1 MDDRLVHW
9 RCAHR
14 GSLPS
19 TDIRQIPGGC
29 EARIALLTGLG
40 NQNAKRDPRQ
50 AQTSA
55 GARAHVADQA
65 IPAAIAGPMPE
76 TPLKS
81 FPGPPMTLGSAAAAH
96 LTLIVW
102 CKDCRHQVDQTRRR
116 WLLGSVPKRRCRM
129 EQATPLLAVGSRNVD
144 FDFVLPVLR

>member
-9 RCAHR
+9 RCAHC

-40 NQNAKRDPRQ
+40 NQNAKRHPRQ

-55 GARAHVADQA
+55 GARAHAADQA
-65 IPAAIAGPMPE
+65 IQAAIAGPIPE

-81 FPGPPMTLGSAAAAH
+81 FLGPPMTLGSAAAASGNSK
-96 LTLIVW
+96 LFGDLPE
-102 CKDCRHQVDQTRRR
+102 RR
-116 WLLGSVPKRRCRM
+116 VP
-129 EQATPLLAVGSRNVD
+129 EA
-144 FDFVLPVLR
+144 

>member
-29 EARIALLTGLG
+29 EARIALLTGLD

-55 GARAHVADQA
+55 GARAHAADQA
-65 IPAAIAGPMPE
+65 IRAAIAGPIPE

-81 FPGPPMTLGSAAAAH
+81 FPDLPARPMG
-96 LTLIVW
+96 
-102 CKDCRHQVDQTRRR
+102 R
-116 WLLGSVPKRRCRM
+116 
-129 EQATPLLAVGSRNVD
+129 TPDHWKTSSPR
-144 FDFVLPVLR
+144 P